1 MLKGFCVPAPDA
13 LSKIHTT
20 LQEDI
25 EHHKDELRAWLRLFA
40 STTLIENEI
49 RSRLREQF
57 NFTLPRF
64 DMLSQLDR
72 CPDGLILG
80 DISRRLMVTA
90 GNVTAV
96 CEKLIDD
103 GYITR
108 TASPS
113 DRRVQIVRMTH
124 AGRAAFAIMAD
135 AHATWVTEF
144 FGDLDATDLENLN
157 RILRKLK
164 NSAQA
169 RVSKSRTGA
178 SERAEV

>member
-1 MLKGFCVPAPDA
+1 MPVPDA
-13 LSKIHTT
+13 LSNNDAA

-72 CPDGLILG
+72 CPDGLVLG

-96 CEKLIDD
+96 CEKLIYD

-108 TASPS
+108 TASPT

-124 AGRAAFAIMAD
+124 AGRAAFAIMAE

-144 FGDLDATDLENLN
+144 FDELDATDLENLN

-164 NSAQA
+164 NSAQS
-169 RVSKSRTGA
+169 RTSKSRTGMP
-178 SERAEV
+178 EKAEI